1 MVATAIRNGLG
12 DPAKLHSYSD
22 RTGIHARLNFLDKLD
37 AAHSGCST
45 DKGLGSGVMMLL

>member
-37 AAHSGCST
+37 AAHSGSLRT
-45 DKGLGSGVMMLL
+45 RG